1 MSTKNDEKK
10 TRFLRE
16 ERLQRLPSLDEQKH
30 HWRPLQYILI
40 SAIQMKNQHSNPT
53 RKMLYH
59 IFKVTIWHRNN
70 LSRKISKKINQPNSE
85 QKIYEK
91 KQCFIIFKTT
101 KLYIHLINFTHY
113 YKQTHTQHHTHIIPL
128 KTTSKV
134 EQPER
139 RFFAKKR
146 KRSSNEKNL
155 KEAFSH
161 ISYLAFC
168 TCAGLGEKTRSSAFL
183 SRYLP

>member
-113 YKQTHTQHHTHIIPL
+113 YKQTHTHNTTHTLYRWKRLQRWNSPREDFSR
-128 KTTSKV
+128 KNENDPAT
-134 EQPER
+134 
-139 RFFAKKR
+139 KK
-146 KRSSNEKNL
+146 
-155 KEAFSH
+155 
-161 ISYLAFC
+161 I
-168 TCAGLGEKTRSSAFL
+168 
-183 SRYLP
+183 